1 MKKIINALLIAS
13 GIFVSFG
20 VQAQTALKTAGATS
34 IGPESATTAD
44 ETCDLLGETVT
55 INLSKAVHGAFV
67 CDEATNAVTI
77 ATCHE
82 TGSRK
87 PATVQCVTLG
97 EGPDAVNVPEGC
109 TAGTPVE
116 LDVAYRGFVANSR
129 GGGVATTTLGGKCE
143 DTTVTA
149 IIPSP

>member
-1 MKKIINALLIAS
+1 MKKTISALLIA
-13 GIFVSFG
+13 GGVFASFG
-20 VQAQTALKTAGATS
+20 AYAQEVLTTAGATTV
-34 IGPESATTAD
+34 GPATSTTAD
-44 ETCDLLGETVT
+44 ATCDLLGETVT
-55 INLSKAVHGAFV
+55 INLSRAVHGAFL

-97 EGPDAVNVPEGC
+97 DGADAVNVPEGC
-109 TAGTPVE
+109 TPGEDVE
-116 LDVAYRGFVANSR
+116 LEVAYRGFVANSR
-129 GGGVATTTLGGKCE
+129 GGGVATTALGGNCT

-149 IIPSP
+149 IIPAP

>member
-1 MKKIINALLIAS
+1 MKKTICSLLIAS
-13 GIFVSFG
+13 GVFVSFG
-20 VQAQTALKTAGATS
+20 ANAQEALTTAGATLV
-34 IGPESATTAD
+34 GPETSTTATA
-44 ETCDLLGETVT
+44 TCDLLGETVT
-55 INLSKAVHGAFV
+55 INLSRAVHGAFM

-97 EGPDAVNVPEGC
+97 EGTDAINVPEGC
-109 TAGTPVE
+109 TPGTEVE
-116 LDVAYRGFVANSR
+116 LEVAYRGFVANSR
-129 GGGVATTTLGGKCE
+129 GGGVATTALGGNCT

-149 IIPSP
+149 IIPTP